1 MTTGA
6 FSLAWR
12 HATVSAM
19 RLFVAL
25 LPSPAAVDHLAAA
38 VAPLRDDVLRW
49 AGTDAWHVTLA
60 FYGELPDT
68 VLDDLTERVA
78 RAARR
83 HPPVELAVAG
93 AGRFGKAVLW
103 AGVHG
108 DEGDVA
114 AVRRCAQ
121 TMRAVG
127 RRVGVPPDDSKF
139 RPHVTLARARRPRD
153 LRWYVEQLADY
164 QGPDWTVTEV
174 ALVRSDL
181 DTEPGAGPRYDVVG
195 RFPLGDVTTAPPR
208 RR

>member
-1 MTTGA
+1 
-6 FSLAWR
+6 
-12 HATVSAM
+12 M

-25 LPSPAAVDHLAAA
+25 LPPRAAVEHLAAA
-38 VAPLRDDVLRW
+38 VEPLRDDVLRW

-60 FYGELPDT
+60 FYGELPDS
-68 VLDDLTERVA
+68 VLDDVTARVA

-83 HPPVELAVAG
+83 HPAVELTLAG

-103 AGVHG
+103 AGVQ
-108 DEGDVA
+108 GDVA

-121 TMRAVG
+121 SMRAVG

-139 RPHVTLARARRPRD
+139 RPHVTLARSRRPRD
-153 LRWYVEQLADY
+153 LRWYVEQLAGY
-164 QGPDWTVTEV
+164 QGPAWTVTEV

-195 RFPLGDVTTAPPR
+195 RFPLGDVTTPPPAQR
-208 RR
+208 